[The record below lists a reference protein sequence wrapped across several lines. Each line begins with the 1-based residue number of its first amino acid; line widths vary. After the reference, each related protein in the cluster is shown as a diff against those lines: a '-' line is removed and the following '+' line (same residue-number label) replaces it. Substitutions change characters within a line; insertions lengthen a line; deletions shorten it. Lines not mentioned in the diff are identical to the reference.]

1 MTMTEN
7 NRLFRFGVRAK
18 QASWRALMVRLC
30 RRAHGVA
37 SYPGTTQFSSRFVF
51 LRLPSRW
58 QAPRAARETDRFVAR
73 QVRREV
79 VWRQMASV
87 GKAVWRPSSESAR
100 QRTASTE
107 KALAIPTTAAIGLL
121 RLPRPSATL
130 GRTGRPS
137 ALYATPLLRAVRV
150 ETGIIRH
157 VRQSRGPL
165 SSAVRARLV
174 MLGHGQPAP
183 ILRSGRRQTPV
194 MRDRRA
200 RRARVDHQ
208 SKHVATIFTLLSPS
222 PVIGRRVEATPSRMA
237 PSAKSGSRSPWLR
250 HIGPLGVVTPRSS
263 TAPHVSNYERTRS
276 RSHTL
281 RRSGQHDR
289 RRMRFDRG
297 RVVAQGAPPTHRPI
311 LAARAMR
318 LQRPVHSDAAKSADA
333 TFRIPSGI
341 VRTAMVTN
349 RQRRNDRNVA
359 TTFGARMVRRA
370 AFTRRQRFAFVR
382 YRPSQARNEVTMSRV
397 SGAAEHA
404 LPLIV
409 RQRTVLNGLR
419 EQAVTPPRQAYV
431 RREPRRISAPLP
443 PASEQPLV
451 GSQRVPPVEEVRRI
465 LIPLLKETLFSEGTM
480 GRLTEGVATGVERR
494 HSVEHYRKTGGR

>member
-1 MTMTEN
+1 MTMMEN
-7 NRLFRFGVRAK
+7 NQLFRFGARVKR
-18 QASWRALMVRLC
+18 ASWRALMARLC
-30 RRAHGVA
+30 RRAHGVT
-37 SYPGTTQFSSRFVF
+37 SYPGTMQFPSRFVF

-58 QAPRAARETDRFVAR
+58 QAPRTARETDRFVAH

-87 GKAVWRPSSESAR
+87 GKAVWRPLSESAR

-107 KALAIPTTAAIGLL
+107 KTLAIPTTAGIGLL
-121 RLPRPSATL
+121 RLRRPSATL
-130 GRTGRPS
+130 GRTGRPA
-137 ALYATPLLRAVRV
+137 ALDATPPLRAVRV
-150 ETGIIRH
+150 ETGIVRH

-165 SSAVRARLV
+165 SSAVSARLV
-174 MLGHGQPAP
+174 MQRHGQPAP
-183 ILRSGRRQTPV
+183 VLRRGRRQTPG

-222 PVIGRRVEATPSRMA
+222 PVIGRRVEARLSRMA
-237 PSAKSGSRSPWLR
+237 ASAKSDSRSPWLR
-250 HIGPLGVVTPRSS
+250 HVGPLRVVTPRSS
-263 TAPHVSNYERTRS
+263 TAPHVSNHEPTRS
-276 RSHTL
+276 RSNTPG
-281 RRSGQHDR
+281 RRGQHDR
-289 RRMRFDRG
+289 RLMRFDRG
-297 RVVAQGAPPTHRPI
+297 RVVAQGTPPTHRPI

-341 VRTAMVTN
+341 VRTAVVTN

-359 TTFGARMVRRA
+359 TAFGARMVRRA
-370 AFTRRQRFAFVR
+370 ASARRQRLALVR
-382 YRPSQARNEVTMSRV
+382 YRPSRTRNDVTISRL

-419 EQAVTPPRQAYV
+419 EQAVTAPRQAYV

-443 PASEQPLV
+443 PASEQPLM